1 MDTKELKKVILE
13 KLKPLDLDKVVL
25 FGSHAYGTPT
35 KDSDV
40 DLYVVTKDDFIP
52 KSWKDRNE
60 LYLKVS
66 KSIRDIRKNFAIDLI
81 VHTKKMY
88 EEFKKTNSNFYKH
101 DISKGLSLL

>member
-1 MDTKELKKVILE
+1 MDIKVFKNEILE
-13 KLKPLDLDKVVL
+13 MLEPLDLDKVVI
-25 FGSHAYGTPT
+25 FGSYAYGTPS
-35 KDSDV
+35 KDSDI

-52 KSWKDRNE
+52 KNWKDRNE

-66 KSIRDIRKNFAIDLI
+66 KNIRELRKKFAIDLI

-88 EEFKKTNSNFYKH
+88 EDFKKSNSNFYKY